1 MRSKKKEKVN
11 LNSKKLSELIIE
23 GMKEKKG
30 ENIMILNLTAIKN
43 SIADFFI
50 ICSGTNENQLDAIA
64 DAIEKKVH
72 ESIQEYP
79 WHVEGKENKEW
90 ILLDYVNVVAH
101 VFKKDRRSFYELED
115 LWGDAEI
122 TEVESESD
130 TTPKKKK
137 IKK

>member
-64 DAIEKKVH
+64 GAIEKKVH
-72 ESIQEYP
+72 ESIEEYP

-122 TEVESESD
+122 TEVESESA